1 MFAER
6 FWPGR
11 DPIGQGVRRG
21 AARRLLTI
29 VGVADDVRDV
39 TLLQAPAPTLY
50 LPFTQNNVAIAPVS
64 LVVRMA
70 GEPLASARAISAAV
84 LEVDP
89 AQPLDHVTTLDQFLS
104 DSLGPQRF
112 RSTLLLILSG
122 LGLAMAG
129 IGIYGVTSRAVG
141 ERTRE
146 LGVRL
151 ALGASAA
158 GLARLVIWQALRAVL
173 AGLCAGV
180 LLAVPAL
187 VLLLKTLPN
196 VEHAEPWAA
205 VPVPVRAAGCGGNS
219 RGRTGTPRDWTGP
232 DDCAPRR
239 VTPARAG
246 NGVSG
251 RRTGRS
257 RSDCRK
263 RSAR

>member
-1 MFAER
+1 M
-6 FWPGR
+6 
-11 DPIGQGVRRG
+11 
-21 AARRLLTI
+21 
-29 VGVADDVRDV
+29 
-39 TLLQAPAPTLY
+39 
-50 LPFTQNNVAIAPVS
+50 
-64 LVVRMA
+64 
-70 GEPLASARAISAAV
+70 

-158 GLARLVIWQALRAVL
+158 GIARLVIWQALRAVL
-173 AGLCAGV
+173 AGLGAGV
-180 LLAVPAL
+180 LLAAPAL

-196 VEHAEPWAA
+196 VEHAEPWAVVPVLLVLLVVAATAAA
-205 VPVPVRAAGCGGNS
+205 VPARRAIGLDPTTAL
-219 RGRTGTPRDWTGP
+219 
-232 DDCAPRR
+232 
-239 VTPARAG
+239 RAE
-246 NGVSG
+246 
-251 RRTGRS
+251 
-257 RSDCRK
+257 
-263 RSAR
+263 